1 MVSTLDNTV
10 KMILTA
16 KGTYDITW
24 YAYYGWIWTALEA
37 DYFSTSTMSGRY
49 GSSNTPIPLSRS
61 RGKGISLPSSHS
73 VSASHV
79 EPNSRHGSVPFT
91 GIKVSRD
98 LDVHVEEWDKDSQ
111 KSFASTKELTALPAS
126 GEKGSDNW
134 AQGYQPDRAQKTVR
148 IQIRDA
154 DIERGQQADRDWP
167 MNR

>member
-1 MVSTLDNTV
+1 M
-10 KMILTA
+10 MCA
-16 KGTYDITW
+16 C
-24 YAYYGWIWTALEA
+24 APALKVFFKR
-37 DYFSTSTMSGRY
+37 YFVTSSMSGRY

-73 VSASHV
+73 ASASHV
-79 EPNSRHGSVPFT
+79 EPNGRHGSVPFT

-111 KSFASTKELTALPAS
+111 KSFASTKELTALPLS
-126 GEKGSDNW
+126 GEKNSDNW

-148 IQIRDA
+148 IQILDA
-154 DIERGQQADRDWP
+154 DVERGQPADRNWP